1 MSCLPQSVF
10 MCICVF
16 LVSGNYTFLN
26 VKPNRV
32 PMNLKDILQA
42 LKSTKIAVMEED
54 VVELVNTFQQIE
66 DSGFNN
72 PVFVTIP
79 VKFEDN
85 DTSR

>member
-1 MSCLPQSVF
+1 
-10 MCICVF
+10 
-16 LVSGNYTFLN
+16 
-26 VKPNRV
+26 
-32 PMNLKDILQA
+32 MNLKDILQA